1 MVIKCTNG
9 MNNGNTDFLS
19 TDTPTHQ
26 VIIQFNIKYSVQP
39 QNNEVLK
46 SHVKFTQQWKTDA
59 GASFSFQIHF
69 NALRKKVLKDLA
81 I

>member
-1 MVIKCTNG
+1 
-9 MNNGNTDFLS
+9 MNNGNTQDFLS
-19 TDTPTHQ
+19 TDTLTHQ

-46 SHVKFTQQWKTDA
+46 SHVKFPQQWKTDA
-59 GASFSFQIHF
+59 GASCSLQIHF
-69 NALRKKVLKDLA
+69 NALKNVLKDLT